1 VLVPVS
7 QFVVGG
13 LAFGTTLALIPLVT
27 RVAAVTEI
35 TAAPRDDRLHTSPTP
50 YLGGVAIILA
60 AIGMSPFLE
69 EWKAEAVVILAG
81 ALLLAIVGLLDD
93 MRNLSPAPRLA
104 VEVLAALLAASAGA
118 HVELFGGPVDIVL
131 TVIWLVGV
139 TNAFNIVDNMDG
151 AAGGI
156 AAATALGLAV
166 AAGLEEQ
173 VLVGG
178 MAALV
183 AGACLGF
190 LVHNWHP
197 AKIFMGDAGTLPLG
211 YLLAAIALK
220 LRFPAP
226 HASSIAAVVL
236 FTAPALFDTTLVV
249 ISRTARNKPI
259 YQGGT
264 DHTSHRL
271 LRLGWSTH
279 VVAGLITAVA
289 AGAAALGV
297 LVGRGVLPALPVMA
311 PGAVIGIVL
320 LGLLLRLPAEPA
332 RSTPHDASARHN

>member
-1 VLVPVS
+1 MPTS
-7 QFVVGG
+7 QIILGV
-13 LAFGTTLALIPLVT
+13 LAFAATLALIPLVT
-27 RVAAVTEI
+27 RVAVIADV

-50 YLGGVAIILA
+50 YLGGIAIMLVAI
-60 AIGMSPFLE
+60 GVSPFLE
-69 EWKAEAVVILAG
+69 EWKSEAVVILAG
-81 ALLLAIVGLLDD
+81 AALLAIVGLLDD
-93 MRNLSPAPRLA
+93 MRNLQPGPRLA
-104 VEVLAALLAASAGA
+104 AEVFAALLAAAAGA
-118 HVELFGGPVDIVL
+118 HVELFGGAADIVL
-131 TVIWLVGV
+131 TVVWLVGV

-156 AAATALGLAV
+156 AAATAVGLAV

-178 MAALV
+178 MAAAL

-197 AKIFMGDAGTLPLG
+197 ARIFMGDAGTLPLG

-226 HASSIAAVVL
+226 HASSITAIVL
-236 FTAPALFDTTLVV
+236 FTSPALFDTALVV
-249 ISRTARNKPI
+249 ISRTARGKAV

-279 VVAGLITAVA
+279 VVAALITAA
-289 AGAAALGV
+289 SGAAAALGV
-297 LVGRGVLPALPVMA
+297 LVGRGVLPALPVAA
-311 PGAVIGIVL
+311 PLAVLGAILLTVL
-320 LGLLLRLPAEPA
+320 LRMPAEPPVPA
-332 RSTPHDASARHN
+332 PNDASTRQN